1 MSDEQQ
7 DAPRDA
13 DHWADHTSQL
23 RVQDVVEGEADQT
36 AVDGRRIAGPLKGF
50 GKMWEKT
57 YQVRLEGAD
66 VTPEEVVEV
75 WKQRYD
81 EFWPET
87 ASFYAPLAGVEPGE
101 VALITDRQPG
111 GLTLSTGVFVL
122 YADDVSF
129 TFMTPEGHPFAGMIT
144 FSAREEDDV
153 TVAQVKALVR
163 AQNPLVE
170 LTMAIYTHRKE
181 DQVWTHVLESLA
193 DHFGVNGDV
202 TKDVVCV
209 DDKRQWE
216 YFSNIRYDGVL
227 HALTRPFRRNR
238 STDDGG

>member
-1 MSDEQQ
+1 MSEQ

-13 DHWADHTSQL
+13 DHWADGTSQL
-23 RVQDVVEGEADQT
+23 RVRDVVEGDADQT

-57 YQVRLEGAD
+57 YRVRLEGAD
-66 VTPEEVVEV
+66 VTPAEVVEV
-75 WKQRYD
+75 WKERYD

-144 FSAREEDDV
+144 FSAREEEGV
-153 TVAQVKALVR
+153 TVAQVKALIR

-193 DHFGVNGDV
+193 GHFVVDGDV

-209 DDKRQWE
+209 DDRRQWE
-216 YFSNIRYDGVL
+216 YFGNIRYDGVL
-227 HALTRPFRRNR
+227 HALTRPFRRDR
-238 STDDGG
+238 SSGDAG

>member
-1 MSDEQQ
+1 MADEQEE
-7 DAPRDA
+7 PRDA
-13 DHWADHTSQL
+13 EHWADHTSQL
-23 RVQDVVEGEADQT
+23 RVEDVVEGDADET
-36 AVDGRRIAGPLKGF
+36 TVHGRRIAGPLKGF
-50 GKMWEKT
+50 GKMWQKT
-57 YQVRLEGAD
+57 YRARLEGAD
-66 VTPEEVVEV
+66 VSPEEVVEV
-75 WKQRYD
+75 WKDHYG

-87 ASFYAPLAGVEPGE
+87 ATFFAPLAGVEPGE

-122 YADDVSF
+122 FADDVSF

-144 FSAREEDDV
+144 FSAEREDDGV
-153 TVAQVKALVR
+153 TAAQVKALIR

-193 DHFGVNGDV
+193 ERFDVDAEV

-227 HALTRPFRRNR
+227 HALLRPFRRGR
-238 STDDGG
+238 ETGGS